1 MSQARY
7 MRGLILMVYHCR
19 IHLGTS
25 NLQCTH
31 KYLCFHLY
39 CPMLANSIHFLDKIH
54 KLLNQLKHKDQYH
67 TSLV

>member
-7 MRGLILMVYHCR
+7 KRGLILMVYHCR
-19 IHLGTS
+19 IHLGIS
-25 NLQCTH
+25 NLQCKH

-39 CPMLANSIHFLDKIH
+39 CLMLANSIHLLDKIH

-67 TSLV
+67 TFLV